1 MACLPFYNVVTT
13 RGENWLLEAVTVIFF
28 SATYCYLAWGLVWAC
43 GGSLVGKQR
52 LHFRLAA
59 PSKSRVGTSILPK
72 SSPGSLSHRKLHLG
86 TLT

>member
-59 PSKSRVGTSILPK
+59 QARVALARAFCPK